1 MTRPKVGSEK
11 KGGRKK
17 ASIAIPELADNFV
30 EVIVHH
36 TAGDPARDG
45 VVWTYLTQQ
54 QIADELAAM
63 GTVVST
69 ETVRQLMDDFD
80 LSKRKAQKSVTM
92 GEYEHRNEQF
102 EHIAKLKEEHLADGN
117 PVISMD
123 TKKKEPLGNF
133 LREGKL
139 YASGPLK
146 TFDHDFRSQSEAL
159 VIPHGLYDFQRNM
172 GHITLGLSHD
182 TSEFACDSF
191 RYWWTHHEQFV
202 YPDATEILLLCDAGG
217 SNSYRHHIFKEDLQ
231 RLVNRI
237 QVPIRVA
244 HYPPYCSKYNPIE
257 HRLFPHVT
265 RACQGIVFHTL
276 EIVKRFIRRTTTSTG
291 LRVTLHVLTKCYHRS
306 RKASARFMQNCPII
320 FDSFLPDLNYLVVPQ

>member
-1 MTRPKVGSEK
+1 
-11 KGGRKK
+11 
-17 ASIAIPELADNFV
+17 LADNFV

-36 TAGDPARDG
+36 TAGDPVRDG

-54 QIADELAAM
+54 QIADELAGL

-69 ETVRQLMDDFD
+69 ATVRQLMEEFE
-80 LSKRKAQKSVTM
+80 LSKRKAQRSLTM
-92 GEYEHRNEQF
+92 GTYQHRNEQF

-133 LREGKL
+133 FREGRL
-139 YASGPLK
+139 YATGPVK
-146 TFDHDFRSQSEAL
+146 TFDHDFRSRSDAL
-159 VIPHGLYDFQRNM
+159 VIPHGIYDFQRNV

-182 TSEFACDSF
+182 TSEFACDSL
-191 RYWWTHHEQFV
+191 RYWWNHHGQFAYHHV
-202 YPDATEILLLCDAGG
+202 TEILLLCDAGG

-231 RLVNRI
+231 RLVNQI

-257 HRLFPHVT
+257 HRFFPHVA
-265 RACQGIVFHTL
+265 RACQGIVFRTL
-276 EIVKRFIRRTTTSTG
+276 DIVKRFIRRTTTSTG
-291 LRVTLHVLTKCYHRS
+291 LRTTVHVLTKTYQRG
-306 RKASARFMQNCPII
+306 RTASIRFLTNCPIL
-320 FDSFLPDLNYLVVPQ
+320 FDRFLPELNYLVLPSEY